1 MGPFSSNAMTS
12 QLFRS
17 EEKHSRFYFGHH
29 QSETRSFC
37 FKILFF
43 ATFPIRPLSSEWFSP
58 DGAAKIFF
66 LQPHAMAKIQTL
78 VKRVS
83 EPIDGCSTDCAT
95 VPRLQNNAA
104 VCQIHHY
111 FLCPLDREMM
121 QPLLPCIIVRYLGWQ
136 T

>member
-1 MGPFSSNAMTS
+1 MGLNSLNQQRMSKKYFKNAISSS
-12 QLFRS
+12 
-17 EEKHSRFYFGHH
+17 
-29 QSETRSFC
+29 QSEIKVWPLLLSPRGT
-37 FKILFF
+37 LF
-43 ATFPIRPLSSEWFSP
+43 IKCPLSSECFLP
-58 DGAAKIFF
+58 DGVAKIFF

-95 VPRLQNNAA
+95 MPRLQNNAA